1 MIRDVQ
7 NIEDDISLI
16 KRIIETV
23 LCNDSDIIEVLDNR
37 DLDPNQPEE
46 YMYTNI
52 YPFIRIPGTQDV
64 SMNFICFS
72 VDDLQEET
80 RNDIIKQQYIQFAV
94 FVHKDLVKTNYGVA
108 RHDAIGFLLRDL
120 FNRSNLFGHTLKLV
134 SDREGVT
141 DTDYCTRTLRF
152 QLTTP
157 EVAQDGLFDNRYER
171 FSLNSHSREII
182 RENVRS

>member
-1 MIRDVQ
+1 MVRDIQFV
-7 NIEDDISLI
+7 EDDISLI

-23 LCNDSDIIEVLDNR
+23 LCNDPDIIELLDNR
-37 DLDPNQPEE
+37 DLDPSQPEE
-46 YMYTNI
+46 YMFTNI
-52 YPFIRIPGTQDV
+52 YPFIRIPGTQDI

-80 RNDIIKQQYIQFAV
+80 RNDIIKQQYIQFVV
-94 FVHKDLVKTNYGVA
+94 FAHKDLVKTNYGVA
-108 RHDAIGFLLRDL
+108 RHDLLGYILRDL
-120 FNRSNLFGHTLKLV
+120 FNRSYIFGHSLKLV

-141 DTDYCTRTLRF
+141 DTDYCTRTLKF